1 MSLSEM
7 THNNGTNTLY
17 DAVFGAHSQSTKT
30 FLYTEQGEVSYA
42 DFTRLTN
49 KLAQALSHA
58 GLQASERVAVQAK
71 KSVMQLALY
80 AATIKAGGVYLPL
93 NTSYTAHELDYFIS
107 NAKASIVIVDD
118 TAKDAV
124 MPIADAAGATLLTLN
139 ADETGSLV
147 SAANDQSGQFD
158 AIPRGPEDLGAIL
171 YTSGTTGRSKGAML
185 CHRNLLSN
193 TQVLEQTWQ
202 FTSEDTLLHML
213 PIYHTHGLFVAC
225 NLLAM
230 VGGSMIFLTHFDAER
245 ALYWMPQATSMM
257 GVPTF
262 YTRLLSEPMFTSDV
276 SRHMRLFISGSAPL
290 LAATHIEFEDR
301 TGHRILERYGMT
313 ETNMSTSNPYRGER
327 RAGTVG
333 MPLPGVTM
341 RLADEAGKIVT
352 KGEIGIIELR
362 GDNVF
367 TGYWEMPEKTAE
379 SFRDDGFFITGDMAR
394 EDEDGYITIVGRDK
408 DLIISGGLNIYPK
421 EIESLIDAHH
431 GVTES
436 AVIGVPHPDFGEGV
450 VAILVADDNVTVD
463 AVMAGISDKLA
474 KFKQPKKIL
483 FVDALPRNTMGKV
496 QKAVMRKEHEKMFS

>member
-1 MSLSEM
+1 MSLSDM

-17 DAVFGAHSQSTKT
+17 DAVFGVHSQSTKT

-49 KLAQALSHA
+49 KLAQALCHA
-58 GLQASERVAVQAK
+58 GLQANKRVAVQAK

-118 TAKDAV
+118 AVKDAV

-147 SAANDQSGQFD
+147 SAANDQSDQFD

-450 VAILVADDNVTVD
+450 VAILVADDNVTAD

>member
-1 MSLSEM
+1 
-7 THNNGTNTLY
+7 
-17 DAVFGAHSQSTKT
+17 
-30 FLYTEQGEVSYA
+30 
-42 DFTRLTN
+42 
-49 KLAQALSHA
+49 
-58 GLQASERVAVQAK
+58 
-71 KSVMQLALY
+71 
-80 AATIKAGGVYLPL
+80 
-93 NTSYTAHELDYFIS
+93 
-107 NAKASIVIVDD
+107 
-118 TAKDAV
+118 

-147 SAANDQSGQFD
+147 SAANDQSDQFD

-450 VAILVADDNVTVD
+450 VAILVADDNVTAD

>member
-1 MSLSEM
+1 
-7 THNNGTNTLY
+7 
-17 DAVFGAHSQSTKT
+17 
-30 FLYTEQGEVSYA
+30 
-42 DFTRLTN
+42 
-49 KLAQALSHA
+49 
-58 GLQASERVAVQAK
+58 
-71 KSVMQLALY
+71 
-80 AATIKAGGVYLPL
+80 
-93 NTSYTAHELDYFIS
+93 
-107 NAKASIVIVDD
+107 
-118 TAKDAV
+118 
-124 MPIADAAGATLLTLN
+124 
-139 ADETGSLV
+139 
-147 SAANDQSGQFD
+147 
-158 AIPRGPEDLGAIL
+158 
-171 YTSGTTGRSKGAML
+171 
-185 CHRNLLSN
+185 
-193 TQVLEQTWQ
+193 
-202 FTSEDTLLHML
+202 ML

-333 MPLPGVTM
+333 MPLPGVTI

-352 KGEIGIIELR
+352 KGETGIIELR

-379 SFRDDGFFITGDMAR
+379 SFRDDGFFITGDMAH

-450 VAILVADDNVTVD
+450 VAILVADDNVTAD
-463 AVMAGISDKLA
+463 AVMAGISEKLA

>member
-1 MSLSEM
+1 
-7 THNNGTNTLY
+7 
-17 DAVFGAHSQSTKT
+17 
-30 FLYTEQGEVSYA
+30 
-42 DFTRLTN
+42 
-49 KLAQALSHA
+49 
-58 GLQASERVAVQAK
+58 
-71 KSVMQLALY
+71 
-80 AATIKAGGVYLPL
+80 
-93 NTSYTAHELDYFIS
+93 
-107 NAKASIVIVDD
+107 
-118 TAKDAV
+118 
-124 MPIADAAGATLLTLN
+124 
-139 ADETGSLV
+139 
-147 SAANDQSGQFD
+147 
-158 AIPRGPEDLGAIL
+158 
-171 YTSGTTGRSKGAML
+171 
-185 CHRNLLSN
+185 
-193 TQVLEQTWQ
+193 VLEQTWQ

-230 VGGSMIFLTHFDAER
+230 VGGSMIFLTHFDAKR

-450 VAILVADDNVTVD
+450 VAILVADDNVTAD